1 MADDVSTT
9 TRLSAAAIAF
19 VAVMAIAFAAATEPS
34 QDKQPF
40 VAQIAQK
47 EPMHRHLDDLL
58 DIAAALEKGD
68 YDKAADIADRH
79 LGIGST
85 GGKPKGPASDM
96 RDSQIMWE
104 KGLEFRTAASRFAGH
119 ARIVK
124 RNPAPEAKAALFD
137 SFTRMIG
144 ICHDCHEANRSN

>member
-1 MADDVSTT
+1 MAATT
-9 TRLSAAAIAF
+9 VAAA
-19 VAVMAIAFAAATEPS
+19 EPFE
-34 QDKQPF
+34 DIPPVF
-40 VAQIAQK
+40 AQIAQK
-47 EPMHRHLDDLL
+47 NPMHRHVDDLL
-58 DIAAALEKGD
+58 DIAAALDKGD

-96 RDSQIMWE
+96 RDPQNLWE
-104 KGLEFRTAASRFAGH
+104 IGLAFRQAASRFAGH

-144 ICHDCHEANRSN
+144 LCHDCHEVNRSN